1 VTRTEVVVAMLS
13 EPTRSYEPLSL
24 TTYQLK
30 NVSDVPSYNQDDD
43 REIEITRR
51 ELEQMQD

>member
-1 VTRTEVVVAMLS
+1 VTRTESVVAMLS